1 MNRYVLAIDAG
12 TTNVL
17 AMVLDDSGQV
27 KGKAS
32 FLEVTS
38 GLHSSSEREPLFL
51 IPFSGLKSHQG
62 PEILEDAHI
71 HHMDFHTGGQ
81 KLGHVIE

>member
-17 AMVLDDSGQV
+17 AMVL
-27 KGKAS
+27 K
-32 FLEVTS
+32 
-38 GLHSSSEREPLFL
+38 P
-51 IPFSGLKSHQG
+51 HQG